1 MNLLL
6 AIFYSSYQEKVDLS
20 HDKFRER
27 RNNFLMHL
35 FRKYDTNNE
44 KKIGKEGVFHITK
57 EIHSLAN
64 GLDQKSEKIDMTP
77 LQFE

>member
-1 MNLLL
+1 MSLDN
-6 AIFYSSYQEKVDLS
+6 
-20 HDKFRER
+20 FRER
-27 RNNFLMHL
+27 RNHFLLHL
-35 FRKYDTNNE
+35 FRKYDTKNE
-44 KKIGKEGVFHITK
+44 KKIDKDGVFHITK